1 MSDSSYTSIQ
11 RQNFRNVQID
21 AIGIGLSSAAA
32 QFLPV
37 FLTRLGASSLEVGLL
52 ASMPGVT
59 GLLLA
64 IPVGRFLQTRRNI
77 IPWFSTARLLVI
89 SCYAMTGLIAFLAP
103 ERLAIRAILAIWAFA
118 TLPQIIVA
126 VAFTVV
132 MNAVAGPEHRYDLMS
147 RRWSTLG
154 LTSAITVS
162 VVGQILVNIAFP
174 LNYQLVFF
182 GLSVGG
188 LISFIFSSRIVL
200 PSQEPPRMADG
211 HSFKQVLIN
220 YFALLRAH
228 PAFNIFVAKR
238 FVFLFGVAFAAP
250 LFPLYYVRVVHAPDS
265 WIGIINT
272 TATVVMLA
280 GYTLWTRLSRTKGPR
295 LVLLLTTLGV
305 ALHPALLS
313 STDRVQFVVAFAA
326 FAGIFQ
332 AGLDLVF
339 FDELMKT
346 VPDEYSATF
355 VSLAQS
361 LQYLSTILAPLV
373 GTYLAD
379 QFGLSV
385 ALVVGALI
393 RLSGFGLFAWRRPF
407 RRVTPNATHEV

>member
-1 MSDSSYTSIQ
+1 M
-11 RQNFRNVQID
+11 D

-52 ASMPGVT
+52 SSMPGVT

-64 IPVGRFLQTRRNI
+64 IPIGRFLQTRRNI
-77 IPWFSTARLLVI
+77 VPWFSTARLLVI
-89 SCYAMTGLIAFLAP
+89 SCYAMTGLIAFLVP
-103 ERLAIRAILAIWAFA
+103 EQLAIRAILAIWAFA

-162 VVGQILVNIAFP
+162 IVGQILVKIAFP
-174 LNYQLVFF
+174 LNYQIVFF

-200 PSQEPPRMADG
+200 PNQETPQLAVS
-211 HSFKQVLIN
+211 HSIKQALTN
-220 YFALLRAH
+220 YFALLKDH

-265 WIGIINT
+265 WIGLINT
-272 TATVVMLA
+272 TATVVMLF
-280 GYTLWTRLSRTKGPR
+280 GYAFWTRLSRSKGPR
-295 LVLLLTTLGV
+295 LVLLLTTFGV
-305 ALHPALLS
+305 ALHPALVS
-313 STDRVQFVVAFAA
+313 STAQVQFIVSFAA

-361 LQYLSTILAPLV
+361 LQYLSTILAPLA

-379 QFGLSV
+379 QFGLGF

-393 RLSGFGLFAWRRPF
+393 RLSGFGLFAWQRSFRRP
-407 RRVTPNATHEV
+407 TPNVTHGV